1 MADHF
6 DFEFGFTD
14 ENGDLMRFGVY
25 GVAEDVARGIRKGL
39 RSVSTI
45 TQVVAA
51 KVVTSHEVVAPG
63 DPTA

>member
-14 ENGDLMRFGVY
+14 ELGAGMRFGVY
-25 GVAEDVARGIRKGL
+25 GVAEDVAKGIRKGL
-39 RSVSTI
+39 RSVPTI

-51 KVVTSHEVVAPG
+51 KVVTSHETVAAG
-63 DPTA
+63 DPTP